1 MIAIL
6 MGVSGSGKTTI
17 GRLLAGRLGWPFYD
31 GDDFHPPANLDKM
44 AAGIPL
50 DDTDREGWLSQLAQ
64 LIQAHLAEDR
74 PMLLACSALKRSYRR
89 RLRLDPRRVRFIYLK
104 GDYDLIQSRMLERA
118 GHYMKSGMLASQ
130 FADLQEPADAL
141 WVDIAQP
148 LDESVEQIL
157 VDLAQRAER
166 TGE

>member
-1 MIAIL
+1 MIVIL

-17 GRLLAGRLGWPFYD
+17 GHLLAGRLGWPFFD
-31 GDDFHPPANLDKM
+31 GDDFHPPANLNKM

-50 DDTDREGWLSQLAQ
+50 DDADREGWLSQLAE
-64 LIQAHLAEDR
+64 LIQSHLAENR
-74 PMLLACSALKRSYRR
+74 SMLLACSALKKSYRR

-104 GDYDLIQSRMLERA
+104 GDYDLIQSRMLERT
-118 GHYMKSGMLASQ
+118 GHYMKPAMLTSQ

-141 WVDIAQP
+141 VVGIAQP

-157 VDLAQRAER
+157 ADLAGRAER